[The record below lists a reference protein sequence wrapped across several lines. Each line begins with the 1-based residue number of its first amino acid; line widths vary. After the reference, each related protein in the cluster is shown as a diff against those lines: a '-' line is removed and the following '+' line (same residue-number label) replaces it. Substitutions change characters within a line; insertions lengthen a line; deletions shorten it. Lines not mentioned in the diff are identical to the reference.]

1 MLLAEP
7 GQVLWLAWRSTENE
21 TKTRRATPCGCNGD
35 PRDEFW
41 TIGTFPQPPR
51 THPASE
57 DSGSGR
63 IFFYNSSQNHTTVSL
78 NTIFLN
84 TLFTT
89 RYVSNAPRDLR
100 GALDHGEQD

>member
-1 MLLAEP
+1 M
-7 GQVLWLAWRSTENE
+7 
-21 TKTRRATPCGCNGD
+21 AT

-51 THPASE
+51 TPPACE

-63 IFFYNSSQNHTTVSL
+63 IFFYNSSQNHTIVSL
-78 NTIFLN
+78 NTICLN

-89 RYVSNAPRDLR
+89 RYVSYALGDLR
-100 GALDHGEQD
+100 GAVDHGEQD